1 MDLVLLTETIIKKI
15 VTDPESVSVK
25 EFQTDEENEI
35 QIEVLISSD
44 DMGKVIGKN
53 GKIIISKKHVRHK
66 STTPRIF
73 QHFFVYFDYG
83 IFNYICVKTE
93 KYRRREILCGG

>member
-25 EFQTDEENEI
+25 EFQTEEENEI

-53 GKIIISKKHVRHK
+53 GKIINSIRTIVQASSSLGDNKK
-66 STTPRIF
+66 
-73 QHFFVYFDYG
+73 
-83 IFNYICVKTE
+83 VKINVDS
-93 KYRRREILCGG
+93 Y

>member
-44 DMGKVIGKN
+44 DMGKVINEIDVPAEYKDEVEKKSSLAWEKHKFTKN
-53 GKIIISKKHVRHK
+53 KKSV
-66 STTPRIF
+66 IQILF
-73 QHFFVYFDYG
+73 W
-83 IFNYICVKTE
+83 
-93 KYRRREILCGG
+93 YRKLFKLIKLSQK